1 MNAPRADFQVTDQ
14 LGAQIRRV
22 FDLQQQRKLELRLST
37 ADRRLDKLRKIK
49 AVVEGNKERIFKAA
63 YDDFRKPQLE
73 VALGEI
79 MPAVSA
85 ANFAIKNLRRWMKP
99 QRVKKPMNMIGIR
112 CELHYEPRG
121 SALIIAPWNYPVF
134 LTFVPLVSAV
144 AAGCTAIL
152 KPSEMTP
159 NLSALIEEMVRD
171 NFDEAEVAVFQGDAS
186 VATELLELPFDHI
199 FYTGNPQIGKVVM
212 AAAAKHLTSITLEL
226 GGKSPVIIDETADVQ
241 AAAQRVAWG
250 KFLNCGQTCVAP
262 DHVWVHESRKD
273 ELVAAFK
280 KIVHGAYEQDADSAK
295 SSPHYGRMV
304 NNRHFNRVNALIEEA
319 KAGGARVEM
328 GGDTDGAQNF
338 IAPTLL
344 SGVAKDARI
353 MAEEIFGPVI
363 PVLSYRDI
371 EEPLDYINKQP
382 KPLAL
387 YVFSKAQSTVER
399 VLRSTSAGGSAV
411 NNVMIHGLSPYM
423 PFGGVNNSGIGK
435 SNGFFGFK
443 EFSNEKAVA
452 IQRSKF
458 SALQMF
464 APPYTERM
472 KKMADFII
480 RNFA

>member
-1 MNAPRADFQVTDQ
+1 MNAPLVDFQLTDQ
-14 LGAQIRRV
+14 INGEIARV
-22 FDLQQQRKLELRLST
+22 FAAQQRKKLELRHST
-37 ADRRLDKLRKIK
+37 AQQRLEKLWRIK
-49 AVVEGNKERIFKAA
+49 AVIEANKPKIVQAA
-63 YDDFRKPQLE
+63 YDDYRKPELE

-85 ANFAIKNLRRWMKP
+85 ANFAIKHLRHWMKP

-112 CELHYEPRG
+112 CELHYEPKG
-121 SALIIAPWNYPVF
+121 SSLIIAPWNYPVF

-159 NLSALIEEMVRD
+159 HLSALIEEMVKET
-171 NFDEAEVAVFQGDAS
+171 FDESEVRVFQGDAS
-186 VATELLELPFDHI
+186 VATALLDQPFDHI

-212 AAAAKHLTSITLEL
+212 AAAAKNLTSVTLEL
-226 GGKSPVIIDETADVQ
+226 GGKSPVIIDETADVE
-241 AAAQRVAWG
+241 AAAQRIAWG

-262 DHVWVHESRKD
+262 DHVWIHESRKE
-273 ELVAAFK
+273 ELVSAVRN
-280 KIVHGAYEQDADSAK
+280 IVHNAYETDADSVRN
-295 SSPHYGRMV
+295 SPHYSRIV
-304 NNRHFNRVNALIEEA
+304 NHRHFERINSLIEEA
-319 KAGGARVEM
+319 KSRGATVEVGGE
-328 GGDTDGAQNF
+328 TDGEQNF

-353 MAEEIFGPVI
+353 MDEEIFGPVL
-363 PVLSYRDI
+363 PMLTYRDI
-371 EEPLDYINKQP
+371 EEVLDYVNGRP

-387 YVFSKAQSTVER
+387 YVFSKVRGTVDR
-399 VLRSTSAGGSAV
+399 VLRATSSGGTAV

-423 PFGGVNNSGIGK
+423 PFGGVNNSGMGK

-452 IQRSKF
+452 IQRSRF

-464 APPYTERM
+464 APPYTDRM
-472 KKMADFII
+472 KKTADMII
-480 RNFA
+480 RRFA